1 MNMTIRNS
9 PSWCGKRSASL
20 WPTRTASKDWLLIYD
35 GIPNR
40 CDTYN
45 FTHVHFIHVVM
56 YIYNESVC
64 PHYQCDQY
72 TEYMYMYIQV
82 NAWCYFFNT
91 RNPSFLYEF
100 MLFINDAKLM
110 FYINL
115 LLILRFKKSLVSC
128 SLIES
133 VLMTIYSKPLVYHNQ
148 SLLLSMCLIWNAV
161 QHVFFPFHLYVNVTT
176 LRWYLCLYLQMLN
189 PLSLFVVKTCFC
201 LYSLYLSIL
210 IYFVYKY
217 VYSIMVS
224 KWGHTV
230 N

>member
-1 MNMTIRNS
+1 MTIRNS

-72 TEYMYMYIQV
+72 TEYMYVYIQV
-82 NAWCYFFNT
+82 NAWCYFFNI

-128 SLIES
+128 SLIEN
-133 VLMTIYSKPLVYHNQ
+133 THVYWWQ
-148 SLLLSMCLIWNAV
+148 S
-161 QHVFFPFHLYVNVTT
+161 
-176 LRWYLCLYLQMLN
+176 
-189 PLSLFVVKTCFC
+189 
-201 LYSLYLSIL
+201 
-210 IYFVYKY
+210 
-217 VYSIMVS
+217 
-224 KWGHTV
+224 TV
-230 N
+230 NLWFIIINLCYYQCALYEMQYSMFSSHSIYMLMSLHFVDAYVFICKC